1 MLTSSPLAAS
11 SANKEAAAEPPQQC
25 MISLRHLRHSPWKRC
40 LKSGV
45 SCRPAAT
52 ASSIVRF
59 DARRDT
65 RVLSSHDYCRRHY
78 SHSSLTSMSINF
90 GSTAYASCLND
101 LPVPDTDALRSGAL
115 IYLENFNP
123 NLWYN
128 DPITTIL
135 KGQKLDGGSD
145 RPNETVDALGRTN
158 GRQYFATPS
167 EVASLK
173 THMDTYKSPY
183 TDLRE
188 PVRRIEARLLGDY
201 AGFLIGNQCLDFQK
215 QDGVTEMEEATMANA
230 VERRLNDLLIQDEA
244 DGKLVISRKIIY
256 VSCVSNFTN
265 FLDVFRKTLR
275 SLELGIPC
283 VVLGRS
289 NTVQHSYRW
298 TELLVD
304 LMRQEG
310 IEDLGMLTYMSCSLD
325 DIKDI
330 TRSCRESTGNLYA
343 TCSRALAADMMSGYP
358 NTVASTGGPNTMV
371 TTEFNDSIRDAIR
384 MSAAIESS
392 GQCTALRHCVI
403 PESVSTD
410 QVHEIF
416 KSVQDV
422 PDAVTALKGN
432 MFDGVFANHKGS
444 KAPSTDEY
452 THEGETDTFFKV
464 SSSLPDANEPME
476 EYWRKVVVDF
486 SPVSSPEELQENDEE
501 LYALANW
508 LNANQPISL
517 AVNARYSRM
526 LDLGKRLFETTGLV
540 VYTIG
545 STNNPEAPPALTCQ
559 ARPQEGEVFG
569 EFPPRKS
576 LGEYTKYPV
585 VVPSSTPSYDSTY
598 TADYL
603 KSVSLSDAVS
613 KGVEKF
619 IKSVDDK
626 TVRGYCTEL
635 VNYLVDA
642 TEVNPKHGHGS
653 SRTVLWGLQR
663 PPMVTGL
670 KTCIRADEHTSLDDI
685 GPHVL
690 LFYAT
695 NARDQMELSVDP
707 ENKDVISI
715 CKKREI
721 PMVLQSHDEF
731 LSRSEKCL
739 NSVHVHG
746 PMDNFPMV
754 GNFVSLYLPL
764 GHIKSTMLDDEDFI
778 AAFTSSK
785 KWLRMHDE

>member
-1 MLTSSPLAAS
+1 
-11 SANKEAAAEPPQQC
+11 
-25 MISLRHLRHSPWKRC
+25 
-40 LKSGV
+40 
-45 SCRPAAT
+45 
-52 ASSIVRF
+52 
-59 DARRDT
+59 
-65 RVLSSHDYCRRHY
+65 
-78 SHSSLTSMSINF
+78 MSTNF

-101 LPVPDTDALRSGAL
+101 LPVPDKAALKSGAL
-115 IYLENFNP
+115 EYLDSFDP
-123 NLWYN
+123 KLWYD

-135 KGQKLDGGSD
+135 KGEKLKGGSD
-145 RPNETVDALGRTN
+145 NTIETVDALGRTN

-167 EVASLK
+167 EVAALK
-173 THMDTYKSPY
+173 KHISTYKSPFK
-183 TDLRE
+183 DLRD
-188 PVRRIEARLLGDY
+188 PIRRIEQKLLGEY
-201 AGFLIGNQCLDFQK
+201 AGFLIGNQCIDFQK

-230 VERRLNDLLIQDEA
+230 VERRLNDLLMQDEA
-244 DGKLVISRKIIY
+244 HGKLTISRKTIY

-298 TELLVD
+298 TELLVE

-310 IEDLGMLTYMSCSLD
+310 IDDLGMLTYMSCSLN

-343 TCSRALAADMMSGYP
+343 TCSRALAADMMSGFP

-403 PESVSTD
+403 PASVSVD
-410 QVHEIF
+410 QVQGIF
-416 KSVQDV
+416 NTVQDI
-422 PDAVTALKGN
+422 PDATTALKN
-432 MFDGVFANHKGS
+432 NVFDGVFANHKGS
-444 KAPSTDEY
+444 KAPSADEY
-452 THEGETDTFFKV
+452 THEEKTDTYFKV
-464 SSSLPDANEPME
+464 LECLPDADKPME

-486 SPVSSPEELQENDEE
+486 SPVSSPEDLQKNDEE

-508 LNANQPISL
+508 LNTNQPISL

-526 LDLGKRLFETTGLV
+526 LDLGQRLFETTGLV

-545 STNNPEAPPALTCQ
+545 STNNPDAPPALTCQ
-559 ARPQEGEVFG
+559 ARPQEGEIFG

-576 LGEYTKYPV
+576 LGKYTKYPV
-585 VVPSSTPSYDSTY
+585 VVPSSTPSYDSAY
-598 TADYL
+598 TVDYL
-603 KSVSLSDAVS
+603 KSVSLSDSVS
-613 KGVEKF
+613 KEVEKF

-626 TVRGYCTEL
+626 TVRGYCIEL

-642 TEVNPKHGHGS
+642 TQVNPKDGHGS

-670 KTCIRADEHTSLDDI
+670 KTCIRADKETSLDDI
-685 GPHVL
+685 APHVL
-690 LFYAT
+690 LFFAT
-695 NARDQMELSVDP
+695 NARDQMELSIDR
-707 ENKDVISI
+707 ENKDVIST
-715 CKKREI
+715 CKKLGLPI
-721 PMVLQSHDEF
+721 VLQSHDEF
-731 LSRSEKCL
+731 VSRGKNCL
-739 NSVHVHG
+739 NAVHVSG
-746 PMDNFPMV
+746 PMQTFPMV
-754 GNFVSLYLPL
+754 GNFVSLYMPL
-764 GHIKSTMLDDEDFI
+764 GHIKSTMLGDEAFI
-778 AAFTSSK
+778 TQFRGSK
-785 KWLRMHDE
+785 KWLKMHNE